1 MKERLICRSEN
12 YDVKKLLIITLAVVL
27 VGFIVLAGC
36 TYWDLMKPLVEKF
49 DNHKARMV
57 NDPVWEYLHSSGAC
71 DVEIYDEK
79 VNDYVCGRTICSNG
93 FEYAWAWRK
102 EAFWVE
108 LRPLVIA
115 TPLCMVLCVFVYLWL
130 KSYEIVISDKRIYGK
145 VGFGKRVD
153 LPNDSISAIA
163 TIPLLKG
170 ITVSTSSGRISFL
183 LIKNA
188 NEIYNVMNSI
198 LIERQQNG
206 SSPKPSLPVAQSVAE
221 ELKTYKELMDSGVI
235 TQEEFD
241 AKRNQLLGL

>member
-1 MKERLICRSEN
+1 
-12 YDVKKLLIITLAVVL
+12 
-27 VGFIVLAGC
+27 
-36 TYWDLMKPLVEKF
+36 
-49 DNHKARMV
+49 
-57 NDPVWEYLHSSGAC
+57 
-71 DVEIYDEK
+71 
-79 VNDYVCGRTICSNG
+79 
-93 FEYAWAWRK
+93 
-102 EAFWVE
+102 
-108 LRPLVIA
+108 
-115 TPLCMVLCVFVYLWL
+115 MVLCVFVYLWL

-241 AKRNQLLGL
+241 AKKKELLK

>member
-1 MKERLICRSEN
+1 
-12 YDVKKLLIITLAVVL
+12 
-27 VGFIVLAGC
+27 
-36 TYWDLMKPLVEKF
+36 
-49 DNHKARMV
+49 
-57 NDPVWEYLHSSGAC
+57 
-71 DVEIYDEK
+71 
-79 VNDYVCGRTICSNG
+79 
-93 FEYAWAWRK
+93 
-102 EAFWVE
+102 
-108 LRPLVIA
+108 
-115 TPLCMVLCVFVYLWL
+115 MVLCVFVYLWL

-163 TIPLLKG
+163 TILLLKV

-241 AKRNQLLGL
+241 AKKKQLLGL